1 MCPNGWVGRCFAGI
15 PLKLLVPVLVLLT
28 PAMVRADYVD
38 EWGPAIGSSVPPL
51 EVSDQD
57 GRMRTL
63 DDLSGE
69 QGLLLF
75 LNRSADW

>member
-1 MCPNGWVGRCFAGI
+1 MRLIKTVMSA
-15 PLKLLVPVLVLLT
+15 LVSLT
-28 PAMVRADYVD
+28 GLSAMVALADDYSD
-38 EWGPAIGSSVPPL
+38 DWGPAIGTRLPVL
-51 EVSDQD
+51 EAPDQT
-57 GRMRTL
+57 GRVRTL